1 DPGLR
6 VATGV
11 AGDGHFLEESGRREM
26 RRLISRRPDIDA
38 VFAASDLMAIGA
50 IRALREAGRKVPD
63 DVAVVGFDDAPIASM
78 TIPSLTT
85 IRQPLDTMTSVAA
98 DLLVRR
104 LGNGAGK
111 PEHIVCA
118 TTFVRRTSA

>member
-1 DPGLR
+1 MVEDGQRDRRVLGDLCHLLDPEAIVVGGEL
-6 VATGV
+6 
-11 AGDGHFLEESGRREM
+11 
-26 RRLISRRPDIDA
+26 
-38 VFAASDLMAIGA
+38 AASGEPRLEA
-50 IRALREAGRKVPD
+50 IRA
-63 DVAVVGFDDAPIASM
+63 
-78 TIPSLTT
+78 T

-118 TTFVRRTSA
+118 TTFVRRASA

>member
-1 DPGLR
+1 
-6 VATGV
+6 
-11 AGDGHFLEESGRREM
+11 
-26 RRLISRRPDIDA
+26 
-38 VFAASDLMAIGA
+38 
-50 IRALREAGRKVPD
+50 
-63 DVAVVGFDDAPIASM
+63 M
-78 TIPSLTT
+78 TLPPLTT

-118 TTFVRRTSA
+118 TTFVRRASA